1 MAGPAPPFRDRT
13 AAGEALAD
21 LLCGAAA
28 REPLLARRLREAVV
42 LALPRGG
49 VPVALPLARRL
60 GAPLDLMLVRRV
72 GTPEQPEIAAAA
84 VAEGDPPE
92 IVHNED
98 VIADFRVPDAALA
111 RGIAEAVADLA
122 RRRRDLLG
130 ARPRQDLR
138 GRSVILVDDGIATGA
153 TMRAALRAVRH
164 AGAGATL
171 VAVPVAA
178 RAALAGLAPLADD
191 IRCLSVPDPFRAV
204 GAAYLDFSETDDA
217 TVIRALAGAAL
228 QG

>member
-1 MAGPAPPFRDRT
+1 MAGPALPFRDRT

-21 LLCGAAA
+21 LLARAAA
-28 REPLLARRLREAVV
+28 REPLLALRLREAVV

-98 VIADFRVPDAALA
+98 VIAAFRVSDAALA
-111 RGIAEAVADLA
+111 RGIGGALAELA

-130 ARPRQDLR
+130 DRPRPDLR
-138 GRSVILVDDGIATGA
+138 GRTVILVDDGIATGA
-153 TMRAALRAVRH
+153 TMRAALRAARH
-164 AGAGATL
+164 AGAVATL

-178 RAALAGLAPLADD
+178 RAALAGLAPPADD
-191 IRCLSVPDPFRAV
+191 IRCLSVPEPFGAV
-204 GAAYLDFSETDDA
+204 GEAYLDFADTDDA
-217 TVIRALAGAAL
+217 TVIRALAEAAL
-228 QG
+228 PG